1 MKNTAMEKQATYDV
15 IAPVTHEGWLE
26 ERGRGIGSSEIAA
39 IMGAGRFQTAYDVWE
54 RKTGQAA
61 QERETPIMKIGHLLE
76 PYVAELFAEAAGA
89 EIDGASAGDWIAR
102 LKRKPYMQASP
113 DRIFHLD
120 GEEGILECK
129 TTAVQVDG
137 DELPEAWV
145 MQLTWQM
152 GITGIRRGALAWL
165 NRTSGKFG
173 YRFVEY
179 DEKLFDR
186 MEIAASNFWFD
197 HVEERTPPEPQ
208 TGEELQKA
216 YPQAE
221 DGKEAV
227 ADNDTEDAVE
237 QLKFARDMQDYY
249 CSQAGQLADRI
260 KAFMRDAETLR
271 GADGATLAT
280 WKTRKGAE
288 KFDAKRFKAEHPDTY
303 GQYVT
308 KAADTRTFIIK

>member
-1 MKNTAMEKQATYDV
+1 MERQDTYDI
-15 IAPVTHEGWLE
+15 IAPATHEGWLE

-39 IMGAGRFQTAYDVWE
+39 IMGAGRFQTAYGVWE

-61 QERETPIMKIGHLLE
+61 QERETPIMRIGHLLE

-102 LKRKPYMQASP
+102 LKRKPFMQASP
-113 DRIFHLD
+113 DRIFRLG

-129 TTAVQVDG
+129 TTTVQVDG
-137 DELPEAWV
+137 DDLPEAWV

-165 NRTSGKFG
+165 NRTGGKFG
-173 YRFVEY
+173 HRFVEY
-179 DEKLFDR
+179 DEELFAR
-186 MEIAASNFWFD
+186 LEAAATGFWEN
-197 HVEERTPPEPQ
+197 HVLTRIPPEPR
-208 TGEELQKA
+208 TGEDLQKA

-221 DGKEAV
+221 EGKEAV
-227 ADNDTEDAVE
+227 ADGETEEALE
-237 QLKFARDMQDYY
+237 QLRFARDMQAYY
-249 CSQAGQLADRI
+249 AAQAAQCADRV

-288 KFDAKRFKAEHPDTY
+288 KFDSKRFKAEHPDTY